1 MDSYISRIEIT
12 RPVPEILHEVIR
24 AYKLGE
30 LVRFNIFERGYE
42 DFNVKL
48 VTTSGTYIV
57 KIFSKLRHPKFI
69 KSYVEVLTLLSEK
82 NLPTPKHLPIN
93 NSYLYT
99 IHDGKKQSQL
109 CVMNH
114 FSDTSL
120 LDQPPTKKD
129 FLKVAEFLGKLHKI
143 TIPVYTVYDSW
154 GVVNITSE
162 YAKNAQYVPT
172 KYRSIVDETVELYSA
187 IDLSG
192 FRKSLIHG
200 DIQREHVLKN
210 DKGTLCI
217 IDWACMSNNSCV
229 VDLGIFYAQFGIDL
243 SMDLLRSFISDSLKI
258 YTKETPLSSKE
269 IGSIPIMMRAHHA
282 AYLIKTS
289 YFIYKTHDTSRQTR
303 DWFNFSSTGLQQL
316 EHFNI

>member
-12 RPVPEILHEVIR
+12 RPVPEILHEVIQT
-24 AYKLGE
+24 YKLGE

-82 NLPTPKHLPIN
+82 NLPTPKLFPIN

-129 FLKVAEFLGKLHKI
+129 FLEIAEFLGKLHKI
-143 TIPVYTVYDSW
+143 TIPVYTGYDSW
-154 GVVNITSE
+154 SVLNIPSE
-162 YAKNAQYVPT
+162 YTKNAPYIPE
-172 KYRSIVDETVELYSA
+172 RDRPMADRAVELYSA

-192 FRKSLIHG
+192 FRKSLVHG

-258 YTKETPLSSKE
+258 YTKKTPLSSKE
-269 IGSIPIMMRAHHA
+269 IASIPILMRAHHA
-282 AYLIKTS
+282 AYLMKTS
-289 YFIYKTHDTSRQTR
+289 YLIYGKHDTSQQTQ
-303 DWFNFSSTGLQQL
+303 DWFNFSSQGLRQL
-316 EHFNI
+316 EHFSL